1 MAPSQGWIVRHAVRF
16 AALRIVNDTGLPY
29 TSHRPLLSIGSAA
42 NQTIGRGRLGTRE
55 SVEETVSG
63 SPDLAAIAAGFVQAR
78 LQGTALAGFPGA
90 VPADLI
96 AAYQVQ
102 DLAIARWPDR
112 LVGWKVGYI
121 AAERRDASGDERLLG
136 PIFARGLLPALDG
149 EVQIPIFAGGF
160 AAIEAE
166 YVLQLLADAPA
177 DKTGWTL
184 EEAASLPTTL
194 HIGIEVASSPL
205 ATINVLGP
213 RVVVSDFGNNNGL
226 VLGREIPD
234 WKSIPEHQLICTTSI
249 EGQQVGTG
257 GATTLPGGLLAAFA
271 FALSRSA
278 RRGRPLK
285 AGDLI
290 ATGNATG
297 IHDIVAGQQGRI
309 SFSGFGNL
317 TCRARPATP
326 LQIQAEAGA

>member
-1 MAPSQGWIVRHAVRF
+1 MRHAVRF

-29 TSHRPLLSIGSAA
+29 TSHRPLLSIGSAT
-42 NQTIGRGRLGTRE
+42 NKTIGRGRLGTRE
-55 SVEETVSG
+55 SVEEAVPG
-63 SPDLAAIAAGFVQAR
+63 SADLPAIAAGFVRAR
-78 LQGTALAGFPGA
+78 LQGTALAGFPGH
-90 VPADLI
+90 VPADLV

-102 DLAIARWPDR
+102 DLAIASWPDR
-112 LVGWKVGYI
+112 IVGWKVGYI
-121 AAERRDASGDERLLG
+121 AAERRDVSGDERLLG
-136 PIFARGLLPALDG
+136 PIFARGLLSARDG
-149 EVQIPIFAGGF
+149 EVQIPVFAGGF

-166 YVLQLLADAPA
+166 YVLQLQADAPA
-177 DKTGWTL
+177 GKIDWTP
-184 EEAASLPTTL
+184 EEAASLPAAL
-194 HIGIEVASSPL
+194 HVGIEIASSPL

-234 WKSIPEHQLICTTSI
+234 WQSIPESQLTCTTFI
-249 EGQQVGTG
+249 EGKQVGNG
-257 GATTLPGGLLAAFA
+257 GATTLPGGLRAAYA

-278 RRGRPLK
+278 RRGRPLQ

-309 SFSGFGNL
+309 DFDGYESLS
-317 TCRARPATP
+317 CRARRVEPSQQPTGDD
-326 LQIQAEAGA
+326 E